1 MPKKALI
8 FTLIMIMFA
17 LLWAITKGPYY
28 VESNKCVGCGDCENI
43 CPVGAIAIIDGK
55 SVIDPELCIECD
67 ICVKVCNY
75 DAIRKSP

>member
-1 MPKKALI
+1 
-8 FTLIMIMFA
+8 MIIVTI
-17 LLWAITKGPYY
+17 LWAITKGPYY

-43 CPVGAIAIIDGK
+43 CPVEAVGIIDGK
-55 SVIDPELCIECD
+55 SVIDPDLCIECD